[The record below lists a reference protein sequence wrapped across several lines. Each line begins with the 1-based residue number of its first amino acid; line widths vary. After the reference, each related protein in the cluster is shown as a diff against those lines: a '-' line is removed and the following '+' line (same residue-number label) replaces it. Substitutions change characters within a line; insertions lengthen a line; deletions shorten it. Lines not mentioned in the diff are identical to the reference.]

1 MRGGCIANIGS
12 CGTGFDSASG
22 SVRTNRF
29 RAEGLELA
37 DREGE
42 KNKAV
47 PTAESIRCSSMDEA
61 LSFASRAK
69 CDERL
74 VFSSLCALS
83 REPLFRERLAPL
95 LREAKLIF
103 PPLLGSSSA
112 AGLRL
117 LRKVR
122 FLPNSVREGTKK
134 EYDGTKDQGEKEECT
149 KSKVKHQTRVVV
161 SRCIFAFMVCSII
174 TSSGGIS
181 LGIRWGRIHSSHFVK
196 WGPTVSISLRVVPL
210 PYHSF
215 YFNKESRSVAKNG
228 NYSGPGQL
236 LVEGAA
242 RSSSGGQTL
251 ICCFTP
257 SWAANYKLFPTGR
270 RDAMIHVVV
279 KQEMPGRSKIGPS
292 HNTPAAVAT
301 MKKENDDPSP
311 QPTMTHLSA
320 AHRTTNNQVGHT
332 QAWNNTPPDPW
343 SADASG
349 NWIIIEFG
357 RSHPRSSTSHPERYT
372 IGIYRSYRQLSEK
385 LKSSIMGVPSV
396 LSNPYV
402 QSFLI
407 EGSIRHVAFSS
418 KQGSKSKNPPHSI
431 ENPCWIPQP
440 VLFKMRSTFYGYL
453 EYPERAILWAQ
464 LKANLCIPRTCKPPP
479 ANQRIFDLDLDQP
492 TFPSISR
499 LGILK
504 MEYTYFIEW
513 NDGIEKSVGDKTPT
527 FGIEFCRLRPAR
539 KKPSAPLE
547 EEAGP
552 RKSLFGPTMTRPPEQ
567 LSRVNGE
574 HDLPVSTPQLL
585 NSTSVED
592 GAVMI
597 SKRNSGIIGASTEAS
612 IDYRREQ
619 PAVLIKMA
627 SNAAYKRVSSPTSK
641 SGSANR
647 PPTRK
652 SRYEMNNYE
661 KSGQELRE
669 HCVVPLLRV
678 HPRLLRVHG
687 MIMMEGF
694 SLYSASIT
702 EPKCYFINGLRG
714 SSQWSIFDQGEAIIS
729 FPLPWRAGL
738 AILLSS
744 GPARRVRVTFRV
756 PIQELEAGDHTNAI
770 CRYSLGLPLSTFGK
784 GITFAATSICYLA
797 QSKHPW

>member
-1 MRGGCIANIGS
+1 MSGSKFGFVPGPYLGKRPLCSRRQSNGEAKSWYLSLHYERHASPPPSSCPSMLLSRAKRGQRSAAEGKELACYTGS
-12 CGTGFDSASG
+12 DSSSRAKRSIPFGLHSASG
-22 SVRTNRF
+22 AVRTNRF

-42 KNKAV
+42 KNKVVA
-47 PTAESIRCSSMDEA
+47 TIESIRCSSMDKA
-61 LSFASRAK
+61 LSFASHAK

-74 VFSSLCALS
+74 VFRSLCTLS

-95 LREAKLIF
+95 LREGKLIF

-112 AGLRL
+112 TGLCL

-134 EYDGTKDQGEKEECT
+134 EYDGMKDQGEKEECT
-149 KSKVKHQTRVVV
+149 ESKVKHQTRVVV
-161 SRCIFAFMVCSII
+161 SCCIFAFMVCSII

-357 RSHPRSSTSHPERYT
+357 RVMKLPSALTKVLAESADLFQDIIEGKSGHGKTDPMLALRKHMIDAAESEIDSGSQGVLKKRSEEDRKAWLSCLQRIWALGPRRVGPNILLVPNSMTLGRNIEGSGGVSNGNGFGMEPVLVRGFPL
-372 IGIYRSYRQLSEK
+372 ISEK
-385 LKSSIMGVPSV
+385 LGLVEVSDEESKKSASTIKVTLLGKHFSRPIFCADEPMWV
-396 LSNPYV
+396 LS
-402 QSFLI
+402 L
-407 EGSIRHVAFSS
+407 
-418 KQGSKSKNPPHSI
+418 
-431 ENPCWIPQP
+431 
-440 VLFKMRSTFYGYL
+440 L
-453 EYPERAILWAQ
+453 
-464 LKANLCIPRTCKPPP
+464 
-479 ANQRIFDLDLDQP
+479 
-492 TFPSISR
+492 
-499 LGILK
+499 
-504 MEYTYFIEW
+504 MEAY
-513 NDGIEKSVGDKTPT
+513 
-527 FGIEFCRLRPAR
+527 
-539 KKPSAPLE
+539 
-547 EEAGP
+547 
-552 RKSLFGPTMTRPPEQ
+552 
-567 LSRVNGE
+567 
-574 HDLPVSTPQLL
+574 
-585 NSTSVED
+585 
-592 GAVMI
+592 MI
-597 SKRNSGIIGASTEAS
+597 S
-612 IDYRREQ
+612 
-619 PAVLIKMA
+619 
-627 SNAAYKRVSSPTSK
+627 
-641 SGSANR
+641 
-647 PPTRK
+647 
-652 SRYEMNNYE
+652 
-661 KSGQELRE
+661 
-669 HCVVPLLRV
+669 
-678 HPRLLRVHG
+678 
-687 MIMMEGF
+687 
-694 SLYSASIT
+694 
-702 EPKCYFINGLRG
+702 
-714 SSQWSIFDQGEAIIS
+714 GE
-729 FPLPWRAGL
+729 
-738 AILLSS
+738 
-744 GPARRVRVTFRV
+744 
-756 PIQELEAGDHTNAI
+756 E
-770 CRYSLGLPLSTFGK
+770 
-784 GITFAATSICYLA
+784 
-797 QSKHPW
+797 